1 MHPRTPGMS
10 VAGFRGPAAS
20 DDVTVPA
27 QDGLR
32 RDNQTQ
38 ASTVAFGNDVEQE
51 RDQCPISPA
60 HLRSRVDLALQNG
73 ELVTWQQDL
82 RGLP

>member
-1 MHPRTPGMS
+1 MS
-10 VAGFRGPAAS
+10 VAGFRGPAAGE
-20 DDVTVPA
+20 DVTVPA

-32 RDNQTQ
+32 CHDQTQ
-38 ASTVAFGNDVEQE
+38 SSTVRSGNDVEQE

-73 ELVTWQQDL
+73 ELVT
-82 RGLP
+82 